1 MDCPITQTG
10 LGLPSSSPDSAV
22 PTEGI
27 VLGNPKCQGQA
38 LRLAVLRLGLHQ
50 NPLEDLSKHSWEGEE
65 FLIQQ
70 ACRKEGD
77 KNLQF

>member
-1 MDCPITQTG
+1 M
-10 LGLPSSSPDSAV
+10 
-22 PTEGI
+22 
-27 VLGNPKCQGQA
+27 
-38 LRLAVLRLGLHQ
+38 VLRLGLHQ